1 MKMEGVPPLEGNVG
15 SVPRPRP
22 QWNKVLLVV
31 SVIQGLGLVLC
42 LAYIC
47 LHVSAPEVQ
56 HPPVQSISLLLTG
69 CEEEKLTLIPNNAQ
83 IMTVENNSVI
93 ITCDGFYL
101 ISVKGY
107 FQEEVSISLHYRMH
121 QNPISIPL
129 RKDLQADFTTVVS
142 LAYKDKVYLS
152 INSPNTSCED
162 FRMNGGELYL
172 IQQNP
177 GGFCI

>member
-1 MKMEGVPPLEGNVG
+1 MKDFLAVIHGGPG
-15 SVPRPRP
+15 SSR
-22 QWNKVLLVV
+22 KM
-31 SVIQGLGLVLC
+31 
-42 LAYIC
+42 
-47 LHVSAPEVQ
+47 VQ